1 MTQPNDLPLDS
12 NSVAIGKEDG
22 GVSCPMVFAQLG
34 GCFVTPDMLLQI
46 PGGESRKL
54 LTFDPNPIAYLLPGL
69 GVTVFYFLG
78 SGYNDSLFH
87 RQWQEGQ
94 VD

>member
-1 MTQPNDLPLDS
+1 M
-12 NSVAIGKEDG
+12 
-22 GVSCPMVFAQLG
+22 
-34 GCFVTPDMLLQI
+34 TPDMLLQI

-87 RQWQEGQ
+87 RQWQEG
-94 VD
+94 